1 MPLTTGMAEVNR
13 TKLYYEMMGEGHPLV
28 LIHGGLLDCRMWD
41 GQFKKYAESYQ
52 VIRYDIRGYGKSALP
67 KGKYSHVKDL
77 LALIEFLRVDQAHI
91 IGLSLGGTIAIDFA
105 LDYPERV
112 SSLILASTAPI
123 GLRSQDDKL
132 TQKTLT
138 IYEAARN
145 NKFDE
150 AVEMW
155 LDHPVFVTIQPRA
168 RNKIRQMI
176 LDNLKSWILPQDN
189 MVWSTPPAAERLSR
203 VKASSLILIGD
214 RDVPDIRDAADFLEN
229 KIGVAIKMV
238 IAGAGHHINI
248 EKPRQFNNIVLD
260 FLSYF
265 WSGDQDDKI
274 AKIL

>member
-1 MPLTTGMAEVNR
+1 MKMSLTTGMAEVNR
-13 TKLYYEMMGEGHPLV
+13 TKLYYEIMGQGHPLV

-41 GQFKKYAESYQ
+41 GQFKKFADFYQ

-77 LALIEFLRVDQAHI
+77 LGLLKFLEVEQAHI

-105 LDYPERV
+105 LEHSEIV
-112 SSLILASTAPI
+112 SSLILTSTAPI
-123 GLRSQDDKL
+123 GLRSQDDEL
-132 TQKTLT
+132 TKKTLT

-145 NKFDE
+145 NRFDE

-155 LDHPVFVTIQPRA
+155 LAHPVFSTIQSRA
-168 RNKIRQMI
+168 RKKIRQMI

-189 MVWSTPPAAERLSR
+189 MIWASPPAAERLSR
-203 VKASSLILIGD
+203 VKASSLILVGAQ
-214 RDVPDIRDAADFLEN
+214 DVHDIREAADFLEN

-248 EKPRQFNNIVLD
+248 EKPRQFNSIVLD
-260 FLSYF
+260 FLSY
-265 WSGDQDDKI
+265 
-274 AKIL
+274 L